1 MDNLLARV
9 IPPLSHVKVV
19 KVTSEEPDWI
29 SYEGRV
35 FRIGYYRPKDG
46 LDCVWLVD
54 DDGQYLETVDQEMIR
69 THFEVLQCSDESDLY
84 GVDRPVIG
92 PL

>member
-1 MDNLLARV
+1 MDNSLPHV
-9 IPPLSHVKVV
+9 IPPLSLVKVV

-29 SYEGRV
+29 DYEGRV
-35 FRIGYYRPKDG
+35 FRIGYYSRNDG

-54 DDGQYLETVDQEMIR
+54 DDGQYLETVDQKMIR
-69 THFEVLQCSDESDLY
+69 THFEIVRSSDESDLY
-84 GVDRPVIG
+84 GADRPVIG